1 MSDSGVSSES
11 DEPAIADVITP
22 RLRDRLTFEAPLEPA
37 HLDVREMFDKLQRR
51 PVGRHDADDQRVQGQ
66 CAHLLDD
73 ALAKVVEV
81 QQEDLFARKGRSGR
95 RGKGHVPT
103 LSPGHESILGRRPT
117 SRRVVTSASWTN
129 PRTDGTTR
137 SREHRTTTATP
148 PVMWP
153 DEGSGF
159 EADPFSP
166 AGMSQQIWTATRRR
180 PRSRAGMWTLR
191 IVCVVIALAFIAAQV
206 VH

>member
-1 MSDSGVSSES
+1 VDESE
-11 DEPAIADVITP
+11 
-22 RLRDRLTFEAPLEPA
+22 DR
-37 HLDVREMFDKLQRR
+37 
-51 PVGRHDADDQRVQGQ
+51 RHDE
-66 CAHLLDD
+66 
-73 ALAKVVEV
+73 LARAP
-81 QQEDLFARKGRSGR
+81 DYD
-95 RGKGHVPT
+95 P
-103 LSPGHESILGRRPT
+103 
-117 SRRVVTSASWTN
+117 
-129 PRTDGTTR
+129 
-137 SREHRTTTATP
+137 TP

-191 IVCVVIALAFIAAQV
+191 IVCIVIALAFIAAQV

>member
-1 MSDSGVSSES
+1 MDESE
-11 DEPAIADVITP
+11 ERPHHEHA
-22 RLRDRLTFEAPLEPA
+22 EA
-37 HLDVREMFDKLQRR
+37 
-51 PVGRHDADDQRVQGQ
+51 
-66 CAHLLDD
+66 LDD
-73 ALAKVVEV
+73 
-81 QQEDLFARKGRSGR
+81 
-95 RGKGHVPT
+95 
-103 LSPGHESILGRRPT
+103 
-117 SRRVVTSASWTN
+117 
-129 PRTDGTTR
+129 DG
-137 SREHRTTTATP
+137 TP

-206 VH
+206 IH